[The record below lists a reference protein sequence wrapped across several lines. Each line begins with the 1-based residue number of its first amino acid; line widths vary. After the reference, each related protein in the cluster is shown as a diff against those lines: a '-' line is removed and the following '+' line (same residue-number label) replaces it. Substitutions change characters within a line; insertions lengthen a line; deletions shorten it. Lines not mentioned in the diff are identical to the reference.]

1 MKWEDLEIGWIREMG
16 GSGMW
21 ADPGREDVKGSGREQ
36 EGNEGD
42 AR

>member
-1 MKWEDLEIGWIREMG
+1 MNLRDPGSEMG

-21 ADPGREDVKGSGREQ
+21 ADPGREAAKGREREQ
-36 EGNEGD
+36 AEYEGD

>member
-1 MKWEDLEIGWIREMG
+1 MKWEDLGIGWIREMG

-21 ADPGREDVKGSGREQ
+21 ADPGREAVKGRGREQ
-36 EGNEGD
+36 AEYEGD